1 MQTCLEILESI
12 LLSTAEDSHLSSR
25 TGMLIVQRVLLSHLS
40 LLYSCLNPANPPEV
54 IKSALKL
61 LTAMVTQGASAA
73 REVQRSFDFT
83 LKSLSSL
90 PNKRDSKVQY
100 IEILYL
106 FILLIL
112 LAFFKGCRRWRKT
125 ANRSLHVSTC
135 ILPYTV
141 EPRFNEL
148 LFNKVLN
155 IMNDILHPGQS

>member
-1 MQTCLEILESI
+1 M
-12 LLSTAEDSHLSSR
+12 LSTAEDSHLSSR

-61 LTAMVTQGASAA
+61 LTAMVTQEASAA

-112 LAFFKGCRRWRKT
+112 LAFFKGCSKEGGGGR
-125 ANRSLHVSTC
+125 LQIGHC
-135 ILPYTV
+135 MY
-141 EPRFNEL
+141 L
-148 LFNKVLN
+148 LVFFLIQWNLN
-155 IMNDILHPGQS
+155 LTDFYLTKSSI

>member
-1 MQTCLEILESI
+1 M
-12 LLSTAEDSHLSSR
+12 LSTAEDSHLSSR
-25 TGMLIVQRVLLSHLS
+25 AGMLIVQRVLLSHLS

-100 IEILYL
+100 TEILYL

-112 LAFFKGCRRWRKT
+112 LAFFKGCRKEGGGGRLQIGHCMYLLVFFLIQWNLNLT
-125 ANRSLHVSTC
+125 NFYLTNSST
-135 ILPYTV
+135 
-141 EPRFNEL
+141 
-148 LFNKVLN
+148 
-155 IMNDILHPGQS
+155 

>member
-1 MQTCLEILESI
+1 M
-12 LLSTAEDSHLSSR
+12 LSTAEDSHLSSR

-61 LTAMVTQGASAA
+61 LTAMVTQEASAA

-106 FILLIL
+106 FILL
-112 LAFFKGCRRWRKT
+112 AFFKGCSKEGGGGRLQIGHCMY
-125 ANRSLHVSTC
+125 LHVFFL
-135 ILPYTV
+135 IQW
-141 EPRFNEL
+141 N
-148 LFNKVLN
+148 LN
-155 IMNDILHPGQS
+155 LTNFYFTKSSI